1 MYVGASNDT
10 PSYTHSSLHIVW
22 RAHPPGLLH
31 IHVQVPT
38 SNIWVLAVSHTKAS
52 TSEKCPLKT
61 RLPYN
66 QSVAWCRGLPTW
78 SKIVCSR
85 LTDFPWQAMGW
96 HLDSELIVLDSL
108 WPVGILTCSCVRV
121 AKNLQQPFF
130 SVKRC
135 NIQGGPNMQRGHG
148 TSNSTRF
155 RTIYLVMQFCE
166 FGRHDK

>member
-1 MYVGASNDT
+1 MIPLLTLTVVCTLYEELT
-10 PSYTHSSLHIVW
+10 PQVSSTYMCKYLPQTFECWRSPTQRLH
-22 RAHPPGLLH
+22 
-31 IHVQVPT
+31 
-38 SNIWVLAVSHTKAS
+38 S

-135 NIQGGPNMQRGHG
+135 NIQSGPNMQRGHG

-155 RTIYLVMQFCE
+155 RTIYLVMQFYE